1 MSGWSHEP
9 APPRLKA
16 HWTGAPYLFD
26 MHLLFLSRPDRGHQ
40 YPTLRLAE
48 ELGRRGHQVTF
59 ASGDQYAEE
68 SPEPGVRVLRFGR
81 DERTLLDLPALR
93 SRGPVDAVIADP
105 RTAEAATAFGNVPV
119 VVAGTNLPPGYEWP
133 GEQAYDPYVFTLP
146 GDRGAATDPWRP
158 GGRRPVLLVDGPPI
172 KPLVRAFGDTDWQVV
187 IGDSTRFAGLPHAD
201 VFLTDAR
208 LPAVS
213 AALRAGVPMVLA
225 PKTAEET
232 ENAARLAALGVG
244 RTAALEE
251 LPANELRQLVEHL
264 RVDEPTLATTRRL
277 ATAIT
282 RAGAP
287 ARAANQI
294 EYLIG
299 EQPLAQAA

>member
-1 MSGWSHEP
+1 VRIKP
-9 APPRLKA
+9 TPPRLKA
-16 HWTGAPYLFD
+16 HWTGPPYFFD

-59 ASGDQYAEE
+59 ASGDQYADD
-68 SPEPGVRVLRFGR
+68 STEPGVRLLRFGR
-81 DERTLLDLPALR
+81 DERVLLDMPVFR

-105 RTAEAATAFGNVPV
+105 RTAKAATAFGTVPV
-119 VVAGTNLPPGYEWP
+119 VVAGTNLPPGHEWP
-133 GEQAYDPYVFTLP
+133 GERTYTPYVFTLP
-146 GDRGAATDPWRP
+146 GERGATNDPWRP

-172 KPLVRAFGDTDWQVV
+172 KPLVRAFGDTEWQVV

-213 AALRAGVPMVLA
+213 AALRAGVPMALA

-232 ENAARLAALGVG
+232 AHARQLVAMGVG
-244 RTAALEE
+244 RIAALEE
-251 LPANELRQLVEHL
+251 LPGEELRRLVEHL
-264 RVDEPTLATTRRL
+264 RVDEPTLATTRRIAAAVA
-277 ATAIT
+277 AT
-282 RAGAP
+282 GAP
-287 ARAANQI
+287 AAAADQI
-294 EYLIG
+294 EDLIV
-299 EQPLAQAA
+299 EHPIAQAA